1 MIKIDISL
9 NCNGEDSVAWFGIY
23 FILIFHLTSEKYNQ
37 IKQHKKEK
45 KFYTFLKSDSL
56 TQ

>member
-45 KFYTFLKSDSL
+45 KILHIS
-56 TQ
+56 